1 MLEVLQ
7 IFGLVRWFNQKFS
20 QGSGKTR
27 VLEAKLSVFGSLY
40 LIYTCI
46 FIDYR
51 GILHYPVLQGW
62 WEMHH
67 QNPLW
72 THLKKRRWILF
83 PRSSEFVKKKVVGSN
98 DLRAY
103 VSTPNQQ
110 GFYQNSAGIP
120 LLYYD
125 RSTQMSFHRSSRAQF
140 HTSNEDSWG
149 QLHFTLL
156 SEYIICV
163 YSCIYTYC
171 NIQWLYSLWFSAVV
185 DYSSHVLNGTGSY
198 LVLWYLPQKGCALI
212 TNLRQQPFRSWLR
225 PIPRGGA
232 ISTFAYLAAGFGF

>member
-1 MLEVLQ
+1 MYIYRLQ
-7 IFGLVRWFNQKFS
+7 RDFALPCFAGVMRNAPPEPTVNTS
-20 QGSGKTR
+20 QEKKVDFVS
-27 VLEAKLSVFGSLY
+27 A
-40 LIYTCI
+40 
-46 FIDYR
+46 
-51 GILHYPVLQGW
+51 
-62 WEMHH
+62 
-67 QNPLW
+67 
-72 THLKKRRWILF
+72 LKW
-83 PRSSEFVKKKVVGSN
+83 VCQKKVVGSN

-198 LVLWYLPQKGCALI
+198 MVLWYLPQKGCALI